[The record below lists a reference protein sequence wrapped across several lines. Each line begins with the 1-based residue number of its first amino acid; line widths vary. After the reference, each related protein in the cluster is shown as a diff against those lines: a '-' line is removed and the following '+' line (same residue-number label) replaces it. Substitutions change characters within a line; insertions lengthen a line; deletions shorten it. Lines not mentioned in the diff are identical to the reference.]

1 MTGLPDL
8 GVGIVYWPAIAHLID
23 AVGEAVDVVEV
34 EPQPFWFAPASAG
47 QPYQVDRHALEH
59 LRQLRQ
65 PKLVHGVGFP
75 IGGTATPD
83 RTHLEPFVESIV
95 ALGAPWASEH
105 LSFNRVRRRGRD
117 RDVGFLLPPVQS
129 DEGVALAASNIRTVA
144 AHLPVP
150 FAFET
155 GVSYLRPT
163 PGELSDGA
171 YFASVAEAAD
181 CGILLDIHNVWTNER
196 NGRQPVLDLVEVLPL
211 ERVWELHVAGGQE
224 LDGLWVD
231 AHSGLAPEPVLDL
244 ARRIVPRLP
253 NLRAIVFEIMPEYAL
268 EYGLTAHELLA
279 QLAELREIWNSRGGT
294 ASVPGGPER
303 PFERGGPRGGNRGVR
318 GTAHLPAP
326 AAWEDALAGAV
337 SDRPGAGDLAEQLD
351 SDPGVGVLRRLV
363 GSVRAGKVAT
373 SLKLTTRLLLLTLG
387 EDALQLVFEDF
398 WRRVPSELTASEE
411 ARRFAAHLE
420 VHPPEGVPYLADLVA
435 FELAAA
441 RVLMGGPPEVVR
453 ATYDLVPVV
462 AALREGR
469 LPGAVQPGEYS
480 VTVGAPSHLGAR

>member
-8 GVGIVYWPAIAHLID
+8 GVGIVYWPAISHLID
-23 AVGEAVDVVEV
+23 AVGAAVDVVEV

-47 QPYQVDRHALEH
+47 QPYQVDRHALQH
-59 LRQLRQ
+59 LGQLRQ

-75 IGGTATPD
+75 IGGTVAPD
-83 RTHLEPFVESIV
+83 HTHLEPFVESIV

-117 RDVGFLLPPVQS
+117 TDVGFLLPPVQS
-129 DEGVALAASNIRTVA
+129 AEGVALAASNVRAVA

-171 YFASVAEAAD
+171 YFASVADAAD

-196 NGRQPVLDLVEVLPL
+196 NGRQPVLELVEELPL

-224 LDGLWVD
+224 LEGLWVD
-231 AHSGLAPEPVLDL
+231 AHSGLAPPPVIDL
-244 ARRIVPRLP
+244 AREIAPRLP
-253 NLRAIVFEIMPEYAL
+253 NLKAIVFEIMPEYAI
-268 EYGLTAHELLA
+268 EYGLTAGELLTH
-279 QLAELREIWNSRGGT
+279 LAELREIWDSRGSRP
-294 ASVPGGPER
+294 SVPKEPPRRNAGGT
-303 PFERGGPRGGNRGVR
+303 GAAN
-318 GTAHLPAP
+318 LPAP
-326 AAWEDALAGAV
+326 AAWEEALAGAV
-337 SDRPGAGDLAEQLD
+337 SGWPATGHLAEQLD
-351 SDPGVGVLRRLV
+351 SDPGVAVLRRLV

-373 SLKLTTRLLLLTLG
+373 SLKLTTRLLLLALG
-387 EDALQLVFEDF
+387 EDAVRVVFEDF
-398 WRRVPSELTASEE
+398 WRRVPSELAASEE
-411 ARRFAAHLE
+411 ARRFAAYLGD
-420 VHPPEGVPYLADLVA
+420 HPPEGVPYLADVLA

-441 RVLMGGPPEVVR
+441 RVLMRGSPEVVPVG
-453 ATYDLVPVV
+453 YDLVPVI

-469 LPGAVQPGEYS
+469 LPGAVQSGAYA
-480 VTVGAPSHLGAR
+480 VTVDVPTNVGAG